1 MRRGAPTVSPGDP
14 PCVSSLIL
22 PLALVTGLFTNC
34 LSRCPPIVCLSLIYC
49 PHTQPIHSIPIVLS
63 YIPYHSVT
71 DDDVAVLAEFLKL
84 TVGFDFA
91 GCSSITNKALTYLPE
106 LKLIRALS
114 FDNCTAID
122 NKGLTHLL
130 PILTDLEVL
139 SLAGLGGITDEGLMP
154 IFSECGRLKV
164 VSVSNCPM
172 VTHVALS
179 VLVNKNKMLST
190 LKCSAI
196 DISDEGNHSLSSS
209 HPSPFFPLSPYY
221 LPHSIHPSIHSLPS
235 LHLSPNSIVIST
247 HFLSPPP
254 SFNLLHRDT
263 RVRPNLRF
271 LKSKEFHFLGC
282 IILS

>member
-1 MRRGAPTVSPGDP
+1 M
-14 PCVSSLIL
+14 
-22 PLALVTGLFTNC
+22 
-34 LSRCPPIVCLSLIYC
+34 CLSLIYC

-196 DISDEGNHSLSSS
+196 DISDEGNHSPEFL
-209 HPSPFFPLSPYY
+209 PPLPF
-221 LPHSIHPSIHSLPS
+221 LPS
-235 LHLSPNSIVIST
+235 LSLLSPTLYPFIPCPPSLPPSLL
-247 HFLSPPP
+247 FLSQLNRNIHPF
-254 SFNLLHRDT
+254 SLSSILLQ
-263 RVRPNLRF
+263 
-271 LKSKEFHFLGC
+271 S
-282 IILS
+282 ISS